1 MTLALALAAFSLLP
15 AVLAADAPV
24 PAASPAAAPRILVEP
39 ASFDFGAIKPAHVV
53 EKEFVLRNNGRADL
67 RIDSIVSSCHCAA
80 ILADTKLLVKPGAST
95 TFRVRLSAPEPAGRL
110 QRSVLVKSNDPAQP
124 TLEVKIEALVVVP
137 RREKD

>member
-1 MTLALALAAFSLLP
+1 MTLALALTAFSLLP
-15 AVLAADAPV
+15 AVLAPDAPT
-24 PAASPAAAPRILVEP
+24 PAASAAAAPRIVVEP

-67 RIDSIVSSCHCAA
+67 RIDSIVSSCHCAV

-95 TFRVRLSAPEPAGRL
+95 TFRVRLTAPEPAGRL
-110 QRSVLVKSNDPAQP
+110 QRSVLVKSNDPSQP
-124 TLEVKIEALVVVP
+124 TLEVKIEGLVVAP

>member
-1 MTLALALAAFSLLP
+1 MTLVLALTAFSLLS
-15 AVLAADAPV
+15 AALAPDAPA
-24 PAASPAAAPRILVEP
+24 PAASPAAAPRIVVEP

-95 TFRVRLSAPEPAGRL
+95 TFRVRLTTPEPAGRL

-124 TLEVKIEALVVVP
+124 TLEVKIEALVVAP

>member
-1 MTLALALAAFSLLP
+1 MTLVLAFTVLSLLP
-15 AVLAADAPV
+15 AALAPYAPA
-24 PAASPAAAPRILVEP
+24 PAASPAAAPRIVIEP
-39 ASFDFGAIKPAHVV
+39 ASFDFGAIKPVHVV

-67 RIDSIVSSCHCAA
+67 RIESIVSSCHCAA

-95 TFRVRLSAPEPAGRL
+95 TFRVRLTAPEPAGRL

-124 TLEVKIEALVVVP
+124 ALEVKIEALVVAP